1 MGSEWS
7 VAATGDFTGD
17 GTADL
22 LWESTGGNEALW
34 TMSGGQLAG
43 FNGNLGHMGSEW
55 HVAGAGDINGD
66 GTADIVWVDNRN
78 DVEIWQMRGGRS
90 PSSFTRPGI
99 RGPSGSSRALPT
111 SPPTAGPICCGS
123 AVSAAR
129 RSGM

>member
-55 HVAGAGDINGD
+55 HVAGAGDVNGD

-78 DVEIWQMRGGRS
+78 DVEIWQIAGRADRPVRSPDRASGGR
-90 PSSFTRPGI
+90 
-99 RGPSGSSRALPT
+99 
-111 SPPTAGPICCGS
+111 
-123 AVSAAR
+123 VAAQGRCRLHR
-129 RSGM
+129 RRQGRFV